1 MCCALSGAS
10 YRLPAVRLRALIAVA
25 AGGALLTGAAGCS
38 LEEQGDADLVAGKKL
53 FVEKCGSCHRLA
65 RADTRGTQGPNLD
78 EAFAQAIASGMGR
91 DGVQSAVHDQIITPA
106 KLAKD
111 NPAYMPPKLVTG
123 DDAVNVAAYVAEVAA
138 RPGKDTGLLAEAG
151 KPAGGGEPAVARN
164 GVLSIESTPQLAY
177 VTNAARAE
185 PGPLTVRSPNPSG
198 TPHNIALEGPGL
210 AQDVIGEVVTDGGV
224 SEVKATVKKGEYK
237 VFCTVEGHREGGMEG
252 TLTVE

>member
-1 MCCALSGAS
+1 MSPRSTVRRAVALLAAGAVACALSAC
-10 YRLPAVRLRALIAVA
+10 AVK
-25 AGGALLTGAAGCS
+25 
-38 LEEQGDADLVAGKKL
+38 EEEPNLVAGKQQ
-53 FVEKCGSCHRLA
+53 FVEKCGSCHKLA
-65 RADTRGTQGPNLD
+65 RADTKGTQGPDLD

-111 NPAYMPPKLVTG
+111 NKVYMPPKLVEG
-123 DDAVNVAAYVAEVAA
+123 KDAVNVAAYVAEVAA

-164 GVLSIESTPQLAY
+164 GVLEIESTAQLAY

-185 PGPLTVRSPNPSG
+185 AGPLTLRSPNPSA

-210 AQDVIGEVVTDGGV
+210 GSDIIGEVVQDGGV
-224 SEVKATVKKGEYK
+224 SEIKATVKKGEYK
-237 VFCTVEGHREGGMEG
+237 FFCTVEGHREGGMEG
-252 TLTVE
+252 TLTVR